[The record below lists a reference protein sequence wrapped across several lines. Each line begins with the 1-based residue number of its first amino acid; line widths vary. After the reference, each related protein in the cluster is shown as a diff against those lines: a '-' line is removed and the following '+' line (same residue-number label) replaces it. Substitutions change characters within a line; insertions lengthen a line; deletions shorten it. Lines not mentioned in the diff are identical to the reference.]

1 MNCKILI
8 ASAIIASA
16 SSASLRGSS
25 NTPSW
30 QTSTKELEDCA
41 TIAKVQHTATSLH
54 KCQAF
59 CGANGADAGVFNSR
73 ESSCK
78 CYGKGTCRVGWAN
91 DSLTKIYFTGTATT
105 KVTIAAAKPT
115 EAKPT
120 TVAKEEVQKQPK
132 TPFAAA
138 NKRVAAEK
146 KVKTTLLDISVSP
159 RAVAASKAT
168 SAALPAQPCADSSR
182 GVPARKL
189 FWIIPSCDAA
199 GKSGWT
205 INCK

>member
-16 SSASLRGSS
+16 SSAALRGNS
-25 NTPSW
+25 NTLSW
-30 QTSTKELEDCA
+30 QTSTNELEDCA
-41 TIAKVQHTATSLH
+41 TIAKVQHTATSLP

-168 SAALPAQPCADSSR
+168 SAALPAQPRADSSR

>member
-41 TIAKVQHTATSLH
+41 TIAKHTSTSLH
-54 KCQAF
+54 KCQVF
-59 CGANGADAGVFNSR
+59 CGANGADAGVFNSE

-105 KVTIAAAKPT
+105 KVTIAA
-115 EAKPT
+115 
-120 TVAKEEVQKQPK
+120 
-132 TPFAAA
+132 
-138 NKRVAAEK
+138 
-146 KVKTTLLDISVSP
+146 
-159 RAVAASKAT
+159 
-168 SAALPAQPCADSSR
+168 
-182 GVPARKL
+182 
-189 FWIIPSCDAA
+189 
-199 GKSGWT
+199 
-205 INCK
+205 

>member
-16 SSASLRGSS
+16 SSAALRGNS
-25 NTPSW
+25 NTLSW
-30 QTSTKELEDCA
+30 QTSTKKLEDCV
-41 TIAKVQHTATSLH
+41 TIAKVQHIATSLH

-105 KVTIAAAKPT
+105 KVTTAA
-115 EAKPT
+115 
-120 TVAKEEVQKQPK
+120 
-132 TPFAAA
+132 
-138 NKRVAAEK
+138 
-146 KVKTTLLDISVSP
+146 
-159 RAVAASKAT
+159 
-168 SAALPAQPCADSSR
+168 
-182 GVPARKL
+182 
-189 FWIIPSCDAA
+189 
-199 GKSGWT
+199 
-205 INCK
+205 